1 MSFSR
6 DQGLREVQEYLSKET
21 DREHYDPY
29 QDQDERRRIRKAY
42 RELTEKTLEMRRE
55 LTASSTKDLM
65 YNIIDKTNVLYQSVK
80 NPQEAVLD
88 ARLLAI
94 QADMNTQ
101 KARNLKIGSDT
112 LVNIDGFVS
121 KVIAFSRN
129 GVNHIE
135 DKNLDWEHIG
145 KRAMSYG
152 KRAATMDFMLGPLAV
167 EQKQIKKTKQTRITK
182 NKEDLVVPTK
192 LKEGDLQQQENET
205 SKNVN
210 DIYKILTEVEPINYF
225 KFVTN
230 PESFSQTVENI
241 FYVSFLARKAVVG
254 ISIENGQPILSKQN
268 YTDLYFIL
276 TYTLGTRNPPTVEN
290 LDDVVLKKQIVV
302 GIGMKEWREIIET
315 YKITTSC
322 IPTREKKQDLAGS
335 KWY

>member
-192 LKEGDLQQQENET
+192 AKGDLQQQENET

-254 ISIENGQPILSKQN
+254 ISIENGQPILS
-268 YTDLYFIL
+268 
-276 TYTLGTRNPPTVEN
+276 TRNPPTVEN